1 MNLNHS
7 ASDFDDGTS
16 AQDTRE
22 VMQATIL
29 VDFMHDRNI
38 LPMSQQT
45 IIDQLETALRI
56 STPEPLVSS
65 HIKQPIGPSAIVKI
79 QFRAFAALQP
89 ILREL
94 NKLGVVHAEFESS
107 RQGVSE
113 KERVRAA
120 A

>member
-7 ASDFDDGTS
+7 LSDFDDETS
-16 AQDTRE
+16 TRDTRE

-29 VDFMHDRNI
+29 VDFVHDRNV

-45 IIDQLETALRI
+45 IISRLDMALKV
-56 STPEPLVSS
+56 STPEPLVSFD
-65 HIKQPIGPSAIVKI
+65 ILRPIGPSAIVKI
-79 QFRAFAALQP
+79 QFRSFAALQP

-94 NKLGVVHAEFESS
+94 NKLGVVHPEFEPS
-107 RQGVSE
+107 RQGVSA
-113 KERVRAA
+113 KESGRAA